1 MNIGPAERAKR
12 MRMGVMGLAL
22 GAALA
27 LVLMALRLPN
37 AARLLTF
44 APFMLGGVGLFQAL
58 DKTCVY
64 YAMRD
69 SINMDD
75 GEHKIEDD
83 GLKTALRQKAN
94 TVLAKAGALAFT
106 LAMFAYVLP

>member
-1 MNIGPAERAKR
+1 
-12 MRMGVMGLAL
+12 
-22 GAALA
+22 
-27 LVLMALRLPN
+27 
-37 AARLLTF
+37 
-44 APFMLGGVGLFQAL
+44 
-58 DKTCVY
+58 
-64 YAMRD
+64 MRD

-94 TVLAKAGALAFT
+94 TVLVKAGALAFT